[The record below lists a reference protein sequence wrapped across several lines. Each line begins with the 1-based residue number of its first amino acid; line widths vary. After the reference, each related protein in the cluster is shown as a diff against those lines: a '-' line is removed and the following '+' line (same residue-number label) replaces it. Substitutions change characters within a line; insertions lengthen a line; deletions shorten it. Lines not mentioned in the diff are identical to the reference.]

1 MATILKY
8 AVLEKKCKGLNLWG
22 NQFKSESI
30 SILANVLNGNKT
42 LRELDLSY
50 NHLKDD
56 GVRIICEVLASN
68 TCAIKE
74 LDLSSNQITDE
85 GVKYIAR
92 MLTKNDKL
100 KFLIL
105 NNNEITNDGLL
116 LLAGALTNN
125 ENTKLEELKL
135 ESNVLITRTGVVAT
149 LDLLK
154 DNKVFGE
161 LYVKDCGI
169 FDADWEILENMA
181 FKTGFDVIV
190 RNKRPKND
198 SS

>member
-1 MATILKY
+1 MSTVLRY

-22 NQFKSESI
+22 NQFNSESI
-30 SILANVLNGNKT
+30 LILANVLNGNKT

-74 LDLSSNQITDE
+74 IDLSSNQITDE
-85 GVKYIAR
+85 GVKYIAK

-100 KFLIL
+100 KYLIL

-116 LLAGALTNN
+116 LLADALTNN
-125 ENTKLEELKL
+125 KNKKLQELKL
-135 ESNVLITRTGVVAT
+135 ESNILITRTGVETT
-149 LDLLK
+149 LGLLQ
-154 DNKVFGE
+154 DNKIFEE

-169 FDADWEILENMA
+169 FDEDWEILENMA
-181 FKTGFDVIV
+181 FKTGFDVMV
-190 RNKRPKND
+190 RNKWSKDD